1 MDKGGEDGG
10 GKWPPVTHKVGTPNA
25 AAPPLPTTCRPAHMR
40 NTQTISVEKAT
51 KGRVRTTMTASPD
64 RLPRGR
70 LAVTAATAATHA
82 VRMVVGS
89 PTSPVAIS
97 GASGMGIPKAAAPGL
112 PVGWQGKTGGC
123 IACRE
128 ILIVI

>member
-70 LAVTAATAATHA
+70 LAVTASAAATNAMRIVMASHA
-82 VRMVVGS
+82 S
-89 PTSPVAIS
+89 PFAIS
-97 GASGMGIPKAAAPGL
+97 EASGKGIPKAAAPL
-112 PVGWQGKTGGC
+112 PVGT
-123 IACRE
+123 ATS
-128 ILIVI
+128 

>member
-1 MDKGGEDGG
+1 MPIFQGL
-10 GKWPPVTHKVGTPNA
+10 PPTPLRLH
-25 AAPPLPTTCRPAHMR
+25 AAPAHTH
-40 NTQTISVEKAT
+40 NNKTISAEWAT
-51 KGRVRTTMTASPD
+51 KGRVRTKISASHD
-64 RLPRGR
+64 RPPRGR

>member
-1 MDKGGEDGG
+1 MPIFQGL
-10 GKWPPVTHKVGTPNA
+10 PPTPLRLH
-25 AAPPLPTTCRPAHMR
+25 AAPAHTH
-40 NTQTISVEKAT
+40 NNKTISAEWAT
-51 KGRVRTTMTASPD
+51 KGRVRTKISASHD
-64 RLPRGR
+64 RPPRGR

-112 PVGWQGKTGGC
+112 AARWLAGEDWGRRIHVGKF
-123 IACRE
+123 
-128 ILIVI
+128 